1 MKNPSPGVKDI
12 ITPTEAIDY
21 FVLSRRKFYDLL
33 KSDKQKDFLVFYK
46 ERKMIIRT
54 AFAKYLEANPDLR
67 RRWYSKNSA
76 WRVKSYYPKV
86 SG

>member
-1 MKNPSPGVKDI
+1 MKNPSPGVKNI

-54 AFAKYLEANPDLR
+54 SFAKYLEVHPDLR
-67 RRWYSKNSA
+67 SKDP
-76 WRVKSYYPKV
+76 RFFPDKV
-86 SG
+86 HVGWILRQ

>member
-1 MKNPSPGVKDI
+1 MKNPSPGVKNI

-46 ERKMIIRT
+46 ERKMIILT
-54 AFAKYLEANPDLR
+54 SFAKYLEVHPDLR
-67 RRWYSKNSA
+67 RRC
-76 WRVKSYYPKV
+76 
-86 SG
+86 

>member
-33 KSDKQKDFLVFYK
+33 KSDKQK
-46 ERKMIIRT
+46 
-54 AFAKYLEANPDLR
+54 YLEAHPDLR
-67 RRWYSKNSA
+67 RRC
-76 WRVKSYYPKV
+76 
-86 SG
+86 

>member
-46 ERKMIIRT
+46 
-54 AFAKYLEANPDLR
+54 D
-67 RRWYSKNSA
+67 NSHS
-76 WRVKSYYPKV
+76 VCKV
-86 SG
+86 SRSASGFKEAMLNGKVRHQERFKAPSVA

>member
-1 MKNPSPGVKDI
+1 MKNLSPGVKDI

-21 FVLSRRKFYDLL
+21 FVLSRRRFYELL

-54 AFAKYLEANPDLR
+54 VFAKYLEAHPDLR
-67 RRWYSKNSA
+67 RRC
-76 WRVKSYYPKV
+76 
-86 SG
+86 

>member
-12 ITPTEAIDY
+12 IIPTEAIDY

-33 KSDKQKDFLVFYK
+33 KSDKKKDFLVFYK

-67 RRWYSKNSA
+67 RRC
-76 WRVKSYYPKV
+76 
-86 SG
+86 